1 MHDGALIAHLYV
13 VFSLPK
19 EDCQDFASPSVDAKM
34 QHHSPS
40 LAGAGVVT
48 SFSLDTIYGV
58 RHRAQVAIR
67 APYDLTKC
75 RRFFVRPATP
85 RQRQYEALR
94 AYFFEGIGSDAAAR
108 RFGYSPGA
116 FRVLCHAFRRGE
128 LPDFFAVVRPGRREQ
143 PRKGRAHDQIVALR
157 KRNYSVY
164 EISQALSERGMPLS
178 ATAVREVLAA
188 EGFAPLPRRLDE
200 ERPAVAGPSTEA
212 VANIRSFTL
221 TPREFTT
228 RVGGLFLFIA
238 ELVRLNTDTLA
249 LGAKLPGSRMIPA
262 AHALRASLALKLWA
276 IERKSH
282 IMALVADE
290 GLALFC
296 GLNVMPKRSFLSE
309 YSSRITPQNVS
320 RLLALW
326 HERLAGEALFSGE
339 SINLDFHSVPYFGEH
354 PVVETHYLPRRSRR
368 QPSILT
374 FLAQDAD
381 SQVFCYSNADIRK
394 GEEAEEIFRFIEF
407 WKRQH
412 GKVPQH
418 LVFDSKLTTY
428 EGLDRLDAAGITF
441 MTLRRRSKGL
451 LAEVYELA
459 ASAWRTITLNL
470 PSRKYRTPQVFE
482 QKVCLRERTYRQLF
496 IKDLGHDEPT
506 ILVTN
511 DRHASARNLITR
523 YAKRMLIENAL
534 ADAVRFFHI
543 DALSSSVG
551 FKVDFDMALLVLASA
566 LYRLMARRMR
576 GYDDAQA
583 RRIFRDLIDMPANVA
598 IATDEVTVRFHR
610 RAHLPMVLASGLIDQ
625 PVLVPWWQG
634 RSLRLIH

>member
-1 MHDGALIAHLYV
+1 MPI
-13 VFSLPK
+13 S
-19 EDCQDFASPSVDAKM
+19 
-34 QHHSPS
+34 
-40 LAGAGVVT
+40 
-48 SFSLDTIYGV
+48 
-58 RHRAQVAIR
+58 
-67 APYDLTKC
+67 APYDLTAC
-75 RRFFVRPATP
+75 RRFFAQPATP

-94 AYFFEGIGSDAAAR
+94 AYFVDGLGSDAAAR

-116 FRVLCHAFRRGE
+116 FRVLCHAFRHGE
-128 LPDFFAVVRPGRREQ
+128 LPDFFAIGRPGRREQ
-143 PRKGRAHDQIVALR
+143 PKKSRVHEQIVALR

-164 EISQALSERGMPLS
+164 EISRTLADQGMPLS

-188 EGFAPLPRRLDE
+188 EGFAPLPRRLDD
-200 ERPAVAGPSTEA
+200 ERPIQAGPSTEA
-212 VANIRSFTL
+212 VANVRSFAL
-221 TPREFTT
+221 APRQFTT

-238 ELVRLNTDTLA
+238 DLVHLDTDTLA

-262 AHALRASLALKLWA
+262 GHALRASLALKLWA

-282 IMALVADE
+282 VMALVADE

-296 GLNVMPKRSFLSE
+296 GLNAMPKKSFLSE
-309 YSSRITPQNVS
+309 YSSRITPQKVS

-326 HERLAGEALFSGE
+326 HGQLAGEALFTGE

-354 PVVETHYLPRRSRR
+354 PAVESHYLPKRSRR

-394 GEEAEEIFRFIEF
+394 GEEAEEIFRFIDF

-412 GKVPQH
+412 GTLPQH

-428 EGLDRLDAAGITF
+428 EGLDRLDAAGIIF

-451 LAEVYELA
+451 LNEVDELP
-459 ASAWRTITLNL
+459 ASAWRTITLDL
-470 PSRKYRTPQVFE
+470 PSRKYRTPKVFE
-482 QKVCLRERTYRQLF
+482 QKVCLRQRTCRQLF

-511 DRHASARNLITR
+511 DTNSSARNLITR

-583 RRIFRDLIDMPANVA
+583 RRIFRDLIDMPADITISA
-598 IATDEVTVRFHR
+598 DEVTLRFHR
-610 RAHLPMVLASGLIDQ
+610 RAHLPIVLASGLIDQ
-625 PVLVPWWQG
+625 PLAIPWWQG
-634 RSLRLIH
+634 RSLRLIQ

>member
-1 MHDGALIAHLYV
+1 MPIRSPYELTDPRQ
-13 VFSLPK
+13 F
-19 EDCQDFASPSVDAKM
+19 FAE
-34 QHHSPS
+34 
-40 LAGAGVVT
+40 
-48 SFSLDTIYGV
+48 
-58 RHRAQVAIR
+58 
-67 APYDLTKC
+67 
-75 RRFFVRPATP
+75 PATP

-94 AYFFEGIGSDAAAR
+94 AYFVERRASAEAAR

-116 FRVLCHAFRRGE
+116 FRVLCHTFRRGE
-128 LPDFFAVVRPGRREQ
+128 LPDFFTTAHPGPREQ
-143 PRKGRAHDQIVALR
+143 PKKSAAQKQIVALR

-164 EISQALSERGMPLS
+164 EISQALKEQGTPLS

-200 ERPAVAGPSTEA
+200 ERPGRVGPSAEA
-212 VANIRSFTL
+212 VANVGDFTL
-221 TPREFTT
+221 SSREFTT

-238 ELVRLNTDTLA
+238 DLVRIDTDALA
-249 LGAKLPGSRMIPA
+249 LAAKLPGSRMIPA
-262 AHALRASLALKLWA
+262 AHALRAALALKLWS

-282 IMALVADE
+282 VMALVADE

-296 GLNVMPKRSFLSE
+296 GLNAMPKKSFLSE
-309 YSSRITPQNVS
+309 YSSRITRQTVS
-320 RLLALW
+320 RLLASW
-326 HERLAGEALFSGE
+326 HTRFAGDALFTGE
-339 SINLDFHSVPYFGEH
+339 SLNLDFHSVPYFGEH
-354 PVVETHYLPRRSRR
+354 PLVQSHYLAKRSRR

-381 SQVFCYSNADIRK
+381 SHVFCYANADIRK
-394 GEEAEEIFRFIEF
+394 GEEADEVFRFIDF
-407 WKRQH
+407 WKRQY
-412 GKVPQH
+412 GRVPQH

-441 MTLRRRSKGL
+441 MTLRRRTKGL
-451 LAEVYELA
+451 LADVDGLPP
-459 ASAWRTITLNL
+459 SAWRTVTLDL
-470 PSRKYRTPQVFE
+470 PHRKYRTPRIYE
-482 QKVCLRERTYRQLF
+482 QKVRLRERSYRQLF

-511 DRHASARNLITR
+511 DAKSSARNLITR

-566 LYRLMARRMR
+566 LYRLTARRMR

-583 RRIFRDLIDMPANVA
+583 RQIFRDLVDMPADVA
-598 IATDEVTVRFHR
+598 VTPAEVKVRFHR
-610 RAHLPMVLASGLIDQ
+610 RAHLPIVLASGLIDK
-625 PVLVPWWQG
+625 PVAVPWWQG
-634 RSLRLIH
+634 RSLRLVQ